1 MVEKKANVLFRDI
14 LARRALWSDGLDY
27 RYVPLTHVLL
37 WKQSMNLGISHSTS
51 HGIGSFLNV
60 HEGPQGVG
68 QRPAYNEVALQEGM
82 VISNEPGYYK
92 DGEWG
97 IRIEG
102 VDVIERR
109 ETRENFGGKGW
120 LGLERITM
128 VSYKMYLMRPRSFSY
143 LSSVL
148 SRQSSWILRCSALK
162 KKTGSTNI
170 TQKSSQSWHRC

>member
-1 MVEKKANVLFRDI
+1 MPFLQSIVMQLMYLN
-14 LARRALWSDGLDY
+14 LD
-27 RYVPLTHVLL
+27 
-37 WKQSMNLGISHSTS
+37 ISHSTS

-60 HEGPQGVG
+60 HEGPQGIG
-68 QRPAYNEVALQEGM
+68 QRPAYNEVPLQEGM

-120 LGLERITM
+120 LGFERITM
-128 VSYKMYLMRPRSFSY
+128 VSYANYLMCQRSFSDHFKCPIQTK
-143 LSSVL
+143 LVDSSLLTIEEKDWLNEYHAEVL
-148 SRQSSWILRCSALK
+148 AKLAPVLK
-162 KKTGSTNI
+162 EMGDERAGKWLEREC
-170 TQKSSQSWHRC
+170 QPL